1 MLHLN
6 TTSHGY
12 GKSYQI
18 CRSVPFG
25 SLEHIQIDFTI
36 TPLILGPP
44 ESSAL
49 SAPHHPFD
57 DGDVWEGDARSTF
70 SSNSTLY
77 LFCAASGIGAFLL
90 STEGVDELCAVSGFV
105 PKFDRNMTG
114 GGSGVTRQIEREGM
128 DRVDN
133 VVDTVEGCAGRV
145 GFRTGRGGGVV
156 FTDDAVGG
164 LFVLI
169 VVGAGGGWHYHQ
181 VRDSYEACMVVGARE
196 LV

>member
-6 TTSHGY
+6 TTSHDY

-18 CRSVPFG
+18 CRRVPFR

-57 DGDVWEGDARSTF
+57 DGDVQEGDARSTF
-70 SSNSTLY
+70 SLNSTPY
-77 LFCAASGIGAFLL
+77 LFCAAGGIGAFLL
-90 STEGVDELCAVSGFV
+90 STEEVDELRTVSGFV
-105 PKFDRNMTG
+105 PKFDRNVMG
-114 GGSGVTRQIEREGM
+114 GGSGATCRIEKEGM
-128 DRVDN
+128 DWVDD
-133 VVDTVEGCAGRV
+133 VADTAEGHAGRA

-156 FTDDAVGG
+156 FTGDAVGG

-169 VVGAGGGWHYHQ
+169 VVEREVGGIIAESGILTRHVW
-181 VRDSYEACMVVGARE
+181 
-196 LV
+196 